1 MDLAKKAK
9 SIKITSIVAI
19 LMVILIII
27 GVVVAVTSVGGT
39 EWVYDPYFGDYYQEA
54 SLNIAQLII
63 GVVLIVIAAL
73 VSGIMTLVNAIRI
86 LATDWKDESLK
97 NDKTLWGILTL
108 LILGPIASLIFGIK
122 ATKTLGSSSS
132 QQ

>member
-27 GVVVAVTSVGGT
+27 GVVVAVTSVGVT
-39 EWVYDPYFGDYYQEA
+39 EYYDPYFGDYQEA

-108 LILGPIASLIFGIK
+108 LILGPIGSLIFGIK
-122 ATKTLGSSSS
+122 ATKTLGSSK
-132 QQ
+132 

>member
-1 MDLAKKAK
+1 MDLAKKVK
-9 SIKITSIVAI
+9 SIKITSIIAI

-39 EWVYDPYFGDYYQEA
+39 ELVYDPYLGGYYQEA

-108 LILGPIASLIFGIK
+108 LILGPIGSLIFGIK
-122 ATKTLGSSSS
+122 ATKTLGSSK
-132 QQ
+132 

>member
-27 GVVVAVTSVGGT
+27 GVVVAVTSVGT
-39 EWVYDPYFGDYYQEA
+39 ESVYDPYWGNYYQET
-54 SLNIAQLII
+54 SLNIAQSII

-108 LILGPIASLIFGIK
+108 LILGPIGSLIFGIK
-122 ATKTLGSSSS
+122 ATKTLGSSK
-132 QQ
+132 

>member
-9 SIKITSIVAI
+9 SIKITSIIAI

-39 EWVYDPYFGDYYQEA
+39 EWVYDPYFGDYQEA

-108 LILGPIASLIFGIK
+108 LILGPIGSLIFGIK
-122 ATKTLGSSSS
+122 ATTTLGSSK
-132 QQ
+132 